1 MQEVQQMKK
10 PQWILVGI
18 TAAFLCLLVGVF
30 VGRNFTQNYV
40 KMNKP
45 TENATQ
51 STASA
56 EQQKDGRIDLNTA
69 TLEQLE
75 LLPGIGSTIA
85 QRILDYRTENGNF
98 KNVDDL
104 LNVTGIGEK
113 KLEQIRPYLKV
124 IAD

>member
-1 MQEVQQMKK
+1 MKK

-30 VGRNFTQNYV
+30 VGRNFTQSYV
-40 KMNKP
+40 KISKP

-51 STASA
+51 NNASA

-69 TLEQLE
+69 TLDQLE
-75 LLPGIGSTIA
+75 LLPGIGTTIA
-85 QRILDYRTENGNF
+85 QRILDYRTENGNY
-98 KNVDDL
+98 KSVDDL
-104 LNVTGIGEK
+104 LNVSGIGEK

>member
-1 MQEVQQMKK
+1 MKK

-75 LLPGIGSTIA
+75 LLPGIGTTIA

-98 KNVDDL
+98 EGKSIPNL
-104 LNVTGIGEK
+104 LRTNNFT
-113 KLEQIRPYLKV
+113 
-124 IAD
+124 ATFFNM